1 MSVTPSLENRVVIDL
16 RAFRVHII
24 DMAYTGGII
33 SLISG
38 EMRGPVGSRLYSWTT
53 IRFRVALGVY
63 VRGRFCT
70 TESKEEPDQM
80 RDKTSCSGERAAPR
94 AQEVESGETSN
105 DDIGT
110 FVKNQ

>member
-70 TESKEEPDQM
+70 TESKEEPAY
-80 RDKTSCSGERAAPR
+80 RRRAGVAVWKVSLTKCEIRPLVR
-94 AQEVESGETSN
+94 ESARPP
-105 DDIGT
+105 
-110 FVKNQ
+110 VLRR